1 MDFNK
6 LLADVLQY
14 AQANMVGTVAA
25 GLILTFLLI
34 KKPKLFII
42 VLLLC
47 VVGYG
52 VMLIFDNLSSSGIS
66 DKDFRSLQ
74 EVK

>member
-1 MDFNK
+1 MDFNRV
-6 LLADVLQY
+6 LADVLQY
-14 AQANMVGTVAA
+14 AQANMAGTIAA

-34 KKPKLFII
+34 KKPKLFL
-42 VLLLC
+42 VVVLLC

-52 VMLIFDNLSSSGIS
+52 VMMIFDNLSSTGIAN
-66 DKDFRSLQ
+66 KEFRSLQ